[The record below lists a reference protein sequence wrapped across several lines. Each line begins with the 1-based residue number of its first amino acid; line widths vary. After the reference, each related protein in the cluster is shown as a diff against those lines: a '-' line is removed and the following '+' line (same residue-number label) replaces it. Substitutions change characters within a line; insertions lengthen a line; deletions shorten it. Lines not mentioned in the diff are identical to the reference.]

1 MKKSIYIL
9 ILLTAFLSGFVS
21 CRRTEAE
28 ILTPS
33 NQMDYRLPSE
43 QFLSIWNSM
52 NTNYA
57 MWDLEKK
64 DWGSVKEEFL
74 PEFLALDDSVRAGD
88 KISTAHLKK
97 LYTDILGGLTD
108 HHSFFMVKNIWASD
122 EEINT
127 LTVYPS
133 KIELRKRDYFHDRHI
148 NSSLMSLFLQYESF
162 G

>member
-21 CRRTEAE
+21 CRKTEAE

-64 DWGSVKEEFL
+64 DWGSVKEEYL
-74 PEFLALDDSVRAGD
+74 PEFLALDDSVRAGEN
-88 KISTAHLKK
+88 ISTAHLNK
-97 LYTDILGGLTD
+97 LYTDILGDLTD
-108 HHSFFMVKNIWASD
+108 HHSSFTVKNIF
-122 EEINT
+122 
-127 LTVYPS
+127 
-133 KIELRKRDYFHDRHI
+133 R
-148 NSSLMSLFLQYESF
+148 
-162 G
+162 